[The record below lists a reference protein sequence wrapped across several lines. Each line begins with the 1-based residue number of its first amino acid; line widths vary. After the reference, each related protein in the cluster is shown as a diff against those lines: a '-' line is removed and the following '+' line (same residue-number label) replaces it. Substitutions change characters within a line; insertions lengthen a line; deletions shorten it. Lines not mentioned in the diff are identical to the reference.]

1 MRWINT
7 TKNEILLSYLFSNF
21 VRSHCK
27 KKRKQSISSAACN
40 LSFAIRSRDTNRG
53 NRGGYLF
60 LSKFNSEFQ
69 PVQVHPLAVLER
81 WPGGIVV
88 QQHLQ
93 LVGTSRVIQQGSGKV
108 LALSPKLL
116 ESQHCLVPRRETS
129 FVNNA
134 EEARNCP
141 LLVSLSSIYT
151 EPSVPVLV
159 PSSLTEVPSLLKREP
174 RNFLLD
180 TGDTLSRESLSLLKE
195 VVSNF

>member
-1 MRWINT
+1 MKYYYRIYFQT
-7 TKNEILLSYLFSNF
+7 SLEAT
-21 VRSHCK
+21 VK
-27 KKRKQSISSAACN
+27 KKEEQSISSAACN

-93 LVGTSRVIQQGSGKV
+93 LVRTSRVIQQGSGKV

-151 EPSVPVLV
+151 SVPVLV

-180 TGDTLSRESLSLLKE
+180 TGDTLSRESLSFLKE
-195 VVSNF
+195 AVSNF